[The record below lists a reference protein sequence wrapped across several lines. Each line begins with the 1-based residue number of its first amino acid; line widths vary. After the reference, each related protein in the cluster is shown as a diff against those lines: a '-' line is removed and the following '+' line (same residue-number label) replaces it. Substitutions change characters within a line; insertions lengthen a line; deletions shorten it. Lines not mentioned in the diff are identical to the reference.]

1 MMIFFLLK
9 NFYILRVIK
18 LYYSFALK
26 VLFKIREKIF
36 QNYIFSE
43 YINFLNKNQT
53 NMLHNLTS
61 ASNQFASNYLMSI
74 IILLSEV
81 MIFLFLLAFMLFFNV
96 KLTLL
101 LMFFIFFKIFLYLN
115 IISPKLKLY
124 GYQRNINEEAIIG
137 LSRSGLQNI
146 KEIKIFGKE
155 NIFMNNLITK

>member
-1 MMIFFLLK
+1 MKNIKILFNILKNIKMDNLFYITFLMISVSILEVLSVGIVIPLVNIILSDSYLNSIVEFFNFKVQNNHVVIIFIFIMMIFFLLK

-36 QNYIFSE
+36 QNYVFSE

-74 IILLSEV
+74 IILLSDD
-81 MIFLFLLAFMLFFNV
+81 
-96 KLTLL
+96 
-101 LMFFIFFKIFLYLN
+101 
-115 IISPKLKLY
+115 
-124 GYQRNINEEAIIG
+124 RN
-137 LSRSGLQNI
+137 
-146 KEIKIFGKE
+146 
-155 NIFMNNLITK
+155 